1 MLTNNIASRAVV
13 SARARGAFFGAIDAR
28 GPVVGLTGVGAVA
41 PWPLEVP
48 PGVPAGISAIRMC
61 ELGVV
66 TARLA
71 KTSLGQTTVRTQHTY
86 NFTRV
91 MAAGDGTPG
100 PPRGRLPD

>member
-13 SARARGAFFGAIDAR
+13 SERARGAFFGAVDAEGR
-28 GPVVGLTGVGAVA
+28 MAGLTGVGAVA
-41 PWPLEVP
+41 PWPLKAR
-48 PGVPAGISAIRMC
+48 PGVPAGISAIGMR

-66 TARLA
+66 TAHLA

-91 MAAGDGTPG
+91 MTTGDGTPG